1 MNHTLFQMKDKRT
14 IRIQFGFGLS
24 KAVVMK
30 TISIKDLSD
39 TAADRK
45 INDTVQSESVKR
57 KAYPQNWWLVD

>member
-1 MNHTLFQMKDKRT
+1 MKDKRT

>member
-1 MNHTLFQMKDKRT
+1 LNHTLFQMKDKRT